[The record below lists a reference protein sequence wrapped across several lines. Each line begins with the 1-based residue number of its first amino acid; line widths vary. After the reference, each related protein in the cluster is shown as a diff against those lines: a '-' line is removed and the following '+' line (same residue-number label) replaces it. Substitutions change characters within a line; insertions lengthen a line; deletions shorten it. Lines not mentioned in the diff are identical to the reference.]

1 MIKLAID
8 NKIITVL
15 SCYAPQVGL
24 ENIIVY
30 NLYDQLQ
37 DTIRKVDAAK
47 TLVICGDLN
56 GHIGTL
62 ANGYEGVHGGYGYG
76 LRNKEDEHIL
86 EFAAAHNLVVG
97 KSYFTNKE
105 SHLITYQSGGISSHI
120 DYILARRS
128 DFKLMRDIK
137 VIRGKMV
144 TQHRILVSDKE
155 WKLTKQNKTRN
166 HLHLSYVRGNWKIKM

>member
-1 MIKLAID
+1 MMIKLAID

-76 LRNKEDEHIL
+76 LRNKEGEHIL

-105 SHLITYQSGGISSHI
+105 SHLITYQSGGISSQI

-166 HLHLSYVRGNWKIKM
+166 HLHLSYVRGN